1 MQGQQNYKSDPNQ
14 VTDKDCYQ
22 TPMWALTPLLPYL
35 PIHRW
40 QIWEPCAGEGY
51 MAAALEQSGGNIL
64 GVISEL
70 QSENAIRISS
80 RNGHPVIRYPQN
92 RTKYGVNFFD
102 QTDVPVSV
110 TTVVTNP
117 PYGPE
122 VKYKFIEHCKK
133 IAPKFALLLPLPTL
147 GSQQMVNLID
157 GLDVMVITP
166 RVPYRQQGEAKAK
179 PGVAFNSMWL
189 TKGLGCP
196 KMTVVKAEPMSD
208 ADWLAKYAVS
218 YPRG

>member
-35 PIHRW
+35 PHPH

-51 MAAALEQSGGNIL
+51 LAAALMKAGGSHL
-64 GVISEL
+64 GWISEL
-70 QSENAIRISS
+70 QKSWDIRSASFGNPVAKAVRYSQSS
-80 RNGHPVIRYPQN
+80 TEYHS
-92 RTKYGVNFFD
+92 NFFD
-102 QTDVPVSV
+102 FSELPAR
-110 TTVVTNP
+110 TTTIVTNP
-117 PYGPE
+117 PYGTS
-122 VKYKFIEHCKK
+122 VKYAFIEHCKK

-147 GSQQMVNLID
+147 GSQQMVDLID

-166 RVPYRQQGEAKAK
+166 RVAYRQQGEAKAK

-196 KMTVVKAEPMSD
+196 KMIVVKAEPMSD
-208 ADWLAKYAVS
+208 ADWLAKYS
-218 YPRG
+218 LRG